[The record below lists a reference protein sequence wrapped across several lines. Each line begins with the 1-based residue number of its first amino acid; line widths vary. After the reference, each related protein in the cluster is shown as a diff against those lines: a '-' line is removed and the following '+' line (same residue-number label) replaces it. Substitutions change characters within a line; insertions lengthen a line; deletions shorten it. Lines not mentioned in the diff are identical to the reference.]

1 MIRVTDIE
9 TGETTDYADVDYYA
23 KRNDIVSK
31 WQCTKSALDALK
43 TDEMA
48 LRKEILSFCF
58 DPKKTKGVE
67 YHDLGN
73 GWKLKAD
80 KKINFGWIK
89 LNEKEIDRKAV
100 YQALV
105 DIEKLSPEGKLVAER
120 LISWKPD
127 LSLSQYKLLNDN
139 EAAIINKVIVTKPGS
154 PELSIVEPKSDN
166 KPVWNGAPS

>member
-9 TGETTDYADVDYYA
+9 TGEQTEYTEVDYYA
-23 KRNDIVSK
+23 KRDK
-31 WQCTKSALDALK
+31 LLTDWQAASNGLDAIK
-43 TDEMA
+43 KREMV

-80 KKINFGWIK
+80 KKINYGWIK
-89 LNEKEIDRKAV
+89 LNEKEINRQAV
-100 YQALV
+100 YQALI

-120 LISWKPD
+120 LVSWKPD